1 MEKIAILIRWPIR
14 PDINSCLINIEN
26 LIKQIN
32 WFEIETFFLTWAD
45 EKVSDFIKNDKNKII
60 DNYIILKEPSLEYI
74 ETQLKTRCKVPWPLF
89 DRNYKM
95 FWSQKL
101 WLNFIISNWKKYD
114 YIITT
119 RPDLEIDLIDINKW
133 LIEDIYIMPNPIDRD
148 CDINIIWIVDQFWVA
163 KSKIM
168 YNAWN
173 YININTLNELYW
185 NSNWPE
191 DCFNNILKLNNVKI
205 ANILTKY
212 ELNPKRNF
220 NDINYP
226 YKNRQKI
233 YHYLIN
239 PLTKIF
245 WKKFETKIFN
255 IIQNLFPYK

>member
-1 MEKIAILIRWPIR
+1 MEKIAVLIRWPIR
-14 PDINSCLINIEN
+14 PDIKSCLINIEN

-32 WFEIETFFLTWAD
+32 WFEVETFFLTWAS
-45 EKVSDFIKNDKNKII
+45 EKVSDFMKSDKSKLI

-101 WLNFIISNWKKYD
+101 WLDFIISNWKKYD

-133 LIEDIYIMPNPIDRD
+133 LSDDIYIMPKPTNRDSEISINDR
-148 CDINIIWIVDQFWVA
+148 FWVW
-163 KSKIM
+163 KTNVM

-173 YININTLNELYW
+173 FINIENLNILYW
-185 NSNWPE
+185 NSIWPE
-191 DCFNNILKLNNVKI
+191 DCFYNIIKANKVKI
-205 ANILTKY
+205 SNISTKHS
-212 ELNPKRNF
+212 LNPKRNF
-220 NDINYP
+220 NDRNYP

-245 WKKFETKIFN
+245 WKKFETKLFN
-255 IIQNLFPYK
+255 LIQKLFPYK